1 MHVFHYAIKYC
12 LLTQYLGTA
21 MLTSLPVYTKFVKVS
36 DYSSTEYAILT
47 LQSIL
52 NNIVAIFPFE
62 EWPLEM

>member
-1 MHVFHYAIKYC
+1 
-12 LLTQYLGTA
+12 